1 MIESLNKWSL
11 ESSAYTRIRMWW
23 CNTHQFPTILSKF
36 VKKGLITNIAIL
48 CQCNIILPFLHKVML
63 WRAVYDFS
71 KVEKKIVANQQNSC
85 KGSQCNRVDPITNP
99 LNSGVTL

>member
-1 MIESLNKWSL
+1 MFESINWPL
-11 ESSAYTRIRMWW
+11 EHVKIVHLAVLT
-23 CNTHQFPTILSKF
+23 NHLPTFASQLVHLRF
-36 VKKGLITNIAIL
+36 VPST
-48 CQCNIILPFLHKVML
+48 ILPFLHKVMS
-63 WRAVYDFS
+63 WQAVYDFS